1 MSQPAIPPQ
10 GNLPAPVPGQ
20 TILEPS
26 PMGLGELFTTSW
38 RALKRAPGLLLGI
51 TVAQVVAVTAIML
64 AGMAV
69 VAAGFGL
76 LGLSP
81 AGFTDGTIGSG
92 LNEQLTLAILAAV
105 VAFILVFLAA
115 ALVNSKLA
123 GMQYAAVDQL
133 ARGLRPTWDST
144 HRATRGVARR
154 ALTLVA
160 LYLVAVLV
168 FFGVLAAFIAVV
180 AAGTWQAGGS
190 GDGRGA
196 AAAVGIGLLCL
207 PLLYA
212 AVMYL
217 AVRLLYTMAAL
228 AIEGR
233 SGMDALRRS
242 LELTKG
248 RFWATLGY
256 LIVGMLI
263 PSFVSGI
270 LQTVLSPGLYA
281 ADEYGNPEPN
291 MVVLGLVLLLA
302 TLVSL
307 ATAVW
312 QVVYVAMM
320 YIDEVRRREMAR
332 LAPAWNWSHGAPGL
346 AGPGAGMQPGQP
358 PLGWRQ
364 ANEQPWQQP
373 GQPPQPWQPTD
384 AQPWQQPGQPP
395 QPWQQPQQPW
405 AQSGVPDAYASV
417 DPGAVASPTE
427 PPRNPWAAPTGG
439 DPGTPGQATGD
450 EPTRQ
455 LDDEPTQQ
463 LGDEP
468 TRQLGDESTRQ
479 LPVGEPTHP
488 DRRDPWAEP
497 GDQR

>member
-105 VAFILVFLAA
+105 LAFILVFLAA

-217 AVRLLYTMAAL
+217 TVRLLYTMAAL

-373 GQPPQPWQPTD
+373 GQPPQPWQ
-384 AQPWQQPGQPP
+384 
-395 QPWQQPQQPW
+395 QPQQPW

-479 LPVGEPTHP
+479 LPVDEPPRP

>member
-217 AVRLLYTMAAL
+217 TVRLLYTMAAL

-248 RFWATLGY
+248 RFWATLG
-256 LIVGMLI
+256 
-263 PSFVSGI
+263 
-270 LQTVLSPGLYA
+270 
-281 ADEYGNPEPN
+281 
-291 MVVLGLVLLLA
+291 
-302 TLVSL
+302 
-307 ATAVW
+307 
-312 QVVYVAMM
+312 
-320 YIDEVRRREMAR
+320 
-332 LAPAWNWSHGAPGL
+332 
-346 AGPGAGMQPGQP
+346 
-358 PLGWRQ
+358 
-364 ANEQPWQQP
+364 
-373 GQPPQPWQPTD
+373 
-384 AQPWQQPGQPP
+384 
-395 QPWQQPQQPW
+395 
-405 AQSGVPDAYASV
+405 
-417 DPGAVASPTE
+417 
-427 PPRNPWAAPTGG
+427 
-439 DPGTPGQATGD
+439 
-450 EPTRQ
+450 
-455 LDDEPTQQ
+455 
-463 LGDEP
+463 
-468 TRQLGDESTRQ
+468 
-479 LPVGEPTHP
+479 
-488 DRRDPWAEP
+488 
-497 GDQR
+497 